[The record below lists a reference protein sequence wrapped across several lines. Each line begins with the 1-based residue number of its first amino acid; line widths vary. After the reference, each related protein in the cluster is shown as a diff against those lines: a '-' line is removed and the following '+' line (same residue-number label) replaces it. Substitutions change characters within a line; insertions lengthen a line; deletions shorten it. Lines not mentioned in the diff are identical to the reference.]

1 VEHKSKSVIKSLLP
15 YFGPYKYWFIIGS
28 ISLLLSTVL
37 SLWLPLIVQDIINN
51 MLSMRTIQ
59 IIKTLAVVLAS
70 LILET
75 ISKYVF
81 SVSGHRMVR
90 DIRRRTWDNVL
101 KFKVEEFDNTHS
113 GELSSRIISDS
124 SIITSFV
131 SRELPGMIIGVITIL
146 CSIVIMFF
154 LDHVLTL
161 VFICLTPL
169 IIFTIKPISNRV
181 LYLTEKIQEL
191 LADMNGFFTE
201 ILSQNRLIK
210 AYNAEQF
217 EANRG
222 FTKIEGMCKFG
233 IYAAKIQAV
242 LDPIMGAIITILVIS
257 VIGIGTYRTS
267 RGYITP
273 GSLVAFILYF
283 FQIIEPVQSIGSFI
297 MEKEAVKGTT
307 KELLRISSIVGEELS
322 LGENN
327 LICDN
332 IIFDNVSFSYNN
344 SDVILEDFSCVI
356 EKGKKTAIVGESGS
370 GKTTVI
376 SLIERFYY
384 PQKGKILI
392 GEKNINEI
400 SLTEWRKLFGYVS
413 QDNAIITGTLKDNIL
428 YGITREVSEEELMS
442 VIKAVNLEEFV
453 SSIPE
458 KFEYYIG
465 EQGRLLS
472 GGQKQR
478 IAIARAL
485 LRNPQYILLDEATAN
500 LDSES
505 ERIVQDALDNLLNGR
520 TAIVIAH
527 RLSSVINADKIIV
540 LQKGKVIGEGVH
552 EDLYRNC
559 DYYRMIVD
567 QQFTKYAGKE
577 N

>member
-1 VEHKSKSVIKSLLP
+1 
-15 YFGPYKYWFIIGS
+15 
-28 ISLLLSTVL
+28 
-37 SLWLPLIVQDIINN
+37 
-51 MLSMRTIQ
+51 
-59 IIKTLAVVLAS
+59 
-70 LILET
+70 
-75 ISKYVF
+75 
-81 SVSGHRMVR
+81 
-90 DIRRRTWDNVL
+90 
-101 KFKVEEFDNTHS
+101 
-113 GELSSRIISDS
+113 
-124 SIITSFV
+124 
-131 SRELPGMIIGVITIL
+131 
-146 CSIVIMFF
+146 
-154 LDHVLTL
+154 
-161 VFICLTPL
+161 
-169 IIFTIKPISNRV
+169 
-181 LYLTEKIQEL
+181 
-191 LADMNGFFTE
+191 
-201 ILSQNRLIK
+201 
-210 AYNAEQF
+210 
-217 EANRG
+217 
-222 FTKIEGMCKFG
+222 
-233 IYAAKIQAV
+233 
-242 LDPIMGAIITILVIS
+242 
-257 VIGIGTYRTS
+257 
-267 RGYITP
+267 
-273 GSLVAFILYF
+273 
-283 FQIIEPVQSIGSFI
+283 
-297 MEKEAVKGTT
+297 
-307 KELLRISSIVGEELS
+307 LRY
-322 LGENN
+322 
-327 LICDN
+327 